1 MEKVILSDSCICV
14 HCDTRIPHVKGK
26 PCRENKCPQCGKI
39 MLRQGGYHHQLYL
52 LKQKETNHES
62 SSTNKG

>member
-1 MEKVILSDSCICV
+1 MEKIILSDSCICV
-14 HCDTRIPHVKGK
+14 HCDTRIPHAKGK
-26 PCRENKCPQCGKI
+26 PCRENKCPQCGKK

-52 LKQKETNHES
+52 LKKKEIKNES